1 MGQTELRNDG
11 VLRTSSIL
19 QTWSRTRK
27 ESMDEKDAPRD
38 ETINM
43 ESIEENLAP
52 DAFHIYAMHYYKCKR
67 DFTPPDAYFS
77 PIPYFLLCRAIELE
91 IKARHL
97 QRLTQSEVKDKFGHR
112 LLKAYKALDVQ
123 EQILSQNELAVL
135 TTADELYRK
144 TDLAYFNPVHALKAF
159 LSFPTW
165 ICWTPLRRS

>member
-1 MGQTELRNDG
+1 
-11 VLRTSSIL
+11 
-19 QTWSRTRK
+19 
-27 ESMDEKDAPRD
+27 MDEKDATRD

-77 PIPYFLLCRAIELE
+77 PIPYFLLCCAIELE

-97 QRLTQSEVKDKFGHR
+97 KRLTQSEVKDKFGHR

-123 EQILSQNELAVL
+123 EQILSQNDLAVL

-159 LSFPTW
+159 SQFPDLDMLDTIAKKLINSGSATW
-165 ICWTPLRRS
+165 